1 MENEERHLADTAKR
15 EDVAVERLLDL
26 LPFAYPSWYVS
37 LGIDQASHWALV
49 RPLLKTPSFRQPEAE
64 IDIILGP
71 MKAVLDSHEN
81 ARPVWPPSADYLVAV
96 EAKCSLVKGED
107 TQSWGNAT
115 EAKTNLRQQLER
127 NLDLGF
133 HRVSALHVVATQPSD
148 DYWEMMRVGHALGK
162 YYLPIANGHLLDLIG
177 DLPVGH
183 VVLTMASIKGK
194 HEGLSGGLAPM
205 KMNPAPLSGAGLKE
219 FARIQIEAFLAACP
233 PPSSFRAVYIRSGRD
248 WRSLSTFS

>member
-15 EDVAVERLLDL
+15 EDVADL
-26 LPFAYPSWYVS
+26 LPFAYPSWYDS

-71 MKAVLDSHEN
+71 MKAVLDSHGN
-81 ARPVWPPSADYLVAV
+81 ARPVWPHPRTIWWQSKQSAHSSKGRTPSP
-96 EAKCSLVKGED
+96 GEM
-107 TQSWGNAT
+107 QQ
-115 EAKTNLRQQLER
+115 KRQLER

-148 DYWEMMRVGHALGK
+148 DYWGMMRVGQALGK

-183 VVLTMASIKGK
+183 AVLTMASIKGK

-219 FARIQIEAFLAACP
+219 FARMQIERFLAACP

-248 WRSLSTFS
+248 WRSLPTIS